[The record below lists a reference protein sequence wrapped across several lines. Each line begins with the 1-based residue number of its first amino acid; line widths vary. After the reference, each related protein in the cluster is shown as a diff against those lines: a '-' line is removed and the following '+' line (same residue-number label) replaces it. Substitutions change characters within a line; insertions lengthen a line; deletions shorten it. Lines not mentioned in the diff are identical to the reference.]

1 MKKSLYILII
11 IFWTTKLF
19 AGPKPS
25 LFDIK
30 INDNVEDYSLLEKG
44 QEIFDYS
51 NFLKKDLINYAW
63 MEVEAGFF
71 KMTENENFVNY
82 AVYLEEQDT
91 INKLASNV
99 LGEKIMNVNIVG
111 VEAFSDAT
119 LSEDENDLKAEYG
132 CIDVRGKFIEIY
144 SDVFQIN
151 MLNLKNENYLRDAQ
165 YNQFITTLFY
175 SFKFKNNPMTIE
187 FACRYNLDENN
198 SLKSQLWVYIMLP
211 NLKKERYATL
221 GYKITNLSSKEILN
235 KLTILKGF

>member
-82 AVYLEEQDT
+82 AVYLEKQDT
-91 INKLASNV
+91 INKLASNA

-111 VEAFSDAT
+111 VDNSINRYNALVKDAIIA
-119 LSEDENDLKAEYG
+119 LDKISFNCKSHNYLKDLAEY
-132 CIDVRGKFIEIY
+132 IIKREK
-144 SDVFQIN
+144 
-151 MLNLKNENYLRDAQ
+151 
-165 YNQFITTLFY
+165 
-175 SFKFKNNPMTIE
+175 
-187 FACRYNLDENN
+187 
-198 SLKSQLWVYIMLP
+198 
-211 NLKKERYATL
+211 
-221 GYKITNLSSKEILN
+221 
-235 KLTILKGF
+235 